1 MSRDTLRMDSL
12 EQLSTWVYESLCE
25 QNDLAVGAFEMTERR
40 LSRGHRPCGVYFCVH
55 GPRSVKLVAIWE
67 TDTNSI
73 LFYAS
78 SGERRMKLRLATSP
92 RLSDV
97 SVSGSV

>member
-12 EQLSTWVYESLCE
+12 EQLRTWVYESLCE

-40 LSRGHRPCGVYFCVH
+40 LSRGQQPCGVYFCVH
-55 GPRSVKLVAIWE
+55 GPRSVKLIAIWE

-78 SGERRMKLRLATSP
+78 SGERRMKLRLAKSP
-92 RLSDV
+92 HLLEAAAN
-97 SVSGSV
+97 